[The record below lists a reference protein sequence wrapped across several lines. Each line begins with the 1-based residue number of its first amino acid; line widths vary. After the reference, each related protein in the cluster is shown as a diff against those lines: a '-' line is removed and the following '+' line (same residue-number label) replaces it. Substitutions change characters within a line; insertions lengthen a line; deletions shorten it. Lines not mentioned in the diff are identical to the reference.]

1 MDSLAHPSSGSFD
14 SQISFIKHGDLAQ
27 PVTIKVASF
36 QGRLPQRPLTDLLD
50 HPHLKHHG
58 FQQALPSD
66 LYVKIE
72 LWADNKPLI
81 PSVQT
86 AHKAF
91 KSREQVDWNEHI
103 TLPIKYRDLPLNAQ
117 LVVTVY
123 DIAGPGQLAVVGG
136 STLRL
141 FGGKCTLRKGK
152 QRLYLW
158 KGVAADPHDAS
169 ETPSKVGL
177 KDEMGRLEKLVKRH
191 ERGDIARLDWL
202 DKLAF
207 RQIEKIHKA
216 SSVSSV
222 TLNSRNGTDKD
233 IYRLNRKSLKTSSCI
248 STYLGSTFPSSSANR
263 SISSPLSLIDSRVH
277 PDHTARRSIPCRSC
291 PLRACT
297 RPPSPP
303 PPRPPPPKGRLPP
316 LPLARRTLR
325 QKLHSSLSSI
335 RRSCAR
341 IPSRR
346 NIVDWSVITGTDRWT
361 AS

>member
-1 MDSLAHPSSGSFD
+1 MSSFSRLTRSELASDRVRLITYFISDWPNARLRSDHQTESARLIAQLEAEPDRPTQLELPGRTRGQGPLKRLCTARLVSLKSTARPLWDRTPLAPRRPHHLQLPTLLDCTDTPAMDSLAHPSSGSFD

-117 LVVTVY
+117 LVATVY

-158 KGVAADPHDAS
+158 KGVAADPHNAS

-216 SSVSSV
+216 GSLLS
-222 TLNSRNGTDKD
+222 T
-233 IYRLNRKSLKTSSCI
+233 RLNTRT
-248 STYLGSTFPSSSANR
+248 
-263 SISSPLSLIDSRVH
+263 
-277 PDHTARRSIPCRSC
+277 
-291 PLRACT
+291 RA
-297 RPPSPP
+297 
-303 PPRPPPPKGRLPP
+303 
-316 LPLARRTLR
+316 
-325 QKLHSSLSSI
+325 
-335 RRSCAR
+335 
-341 IPSRR
+341 
-346 NIVDWSVITGTDRWT
+346 DMDFTG
-361 AS
+361 